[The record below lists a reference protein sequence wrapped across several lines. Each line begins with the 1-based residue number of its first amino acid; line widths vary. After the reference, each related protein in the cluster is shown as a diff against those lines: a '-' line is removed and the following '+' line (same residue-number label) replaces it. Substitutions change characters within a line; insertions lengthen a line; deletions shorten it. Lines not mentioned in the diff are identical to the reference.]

1 VASLVEELA
10 VPGFEG
16 PPVVIVADDLDE
28 LFEGDAARGL
38 ERIARAGRDGAVRI
52 LAAVE
57 NHALHRAFGGIAS
70 ELRKDK
76 NGLLLDPD
84 VDVDGD
90 LLGVRLPRRK
100 TQPFPSGRGYLVQ
113 RGAYRL
119 VQIAV

>member
-1 VASLVEELA
+1 MASLVEE
-10 VPGFEG
+10 VTGPGLEG
-16 PPVVIVADDLDE
+16 PAVVIVVDDLDE
-28 LFEGDAARGL
+28 LFDASAAQGL

-57 NHALHRAFGGIAS
+57 NHALHRAFGGVAS
-70 ELRKDK
+70 ELKKDK

-100 TQPFPSGRGYLVQ
+100 TQPFPPGRGYLVQ

-119 VQIAV
+119 IQIAV